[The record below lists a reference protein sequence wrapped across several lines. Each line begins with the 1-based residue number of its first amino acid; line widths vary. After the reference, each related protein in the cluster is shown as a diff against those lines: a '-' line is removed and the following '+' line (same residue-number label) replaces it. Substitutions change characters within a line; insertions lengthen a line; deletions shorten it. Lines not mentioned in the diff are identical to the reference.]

1 MVVACCS
8 GNDENRRRVVYM
20 GKCSECADFDPSF
33 LIDYDTMVRDRIL
46 SAIRSEPLLTQ
57 PRTVELQQDI
67 LEGTFGT
74 FSHGHAFSGF
84 CPDWGIKLLE
94 RQATGGLA
102 YLLGR
107 GTGETRGLR
116 IQAFLEALKVP
127 TLPGPDV
134 LTRARVAAEKKR
146 VDVSIHLPPDA
157 AGSSRIILVEAK
169 FDDKIR
175 KGQLKK
181 YYNAYRGYDRDCRI
195 IALSPNVASGLS
207 GQQRGIWHIL
217 LWRDVWLRFEKMRPP
232 EMDDQL
238 AAFQAWLWQRIG
250 GLNPRVS

>member
-1 MVVACCS
+1 MIVARCS
-8 GNDENRRRVVYM
+8 DDDGSGQWAVYM

-33 LIDYDTMVRDRIL
+33 LIDHDTMVRDRIL

-57 PRTVELQQDI
+57 PRTVELQQGI
-67 LEGTFGT
+67 LEEIFGTFG
-74 FSHGHAFSGF
+74 HGHAFSCF
-84 CPDWGIKLLE
+84 YPDWGIKLLE

-116 IQAFLEALKVP
+116 IRAFLEALKVP

-157 AGSSRIILVEAK
+157 AGQSRIILVEAK
-169 FDDKIR
+169 FNDKIR

-181 YYNAYRGYDRDCRI
+181 YYNAYYGYDRNCRI
-195 IALSPNVASGLS
+195 IALNPNVASGLS
-207 GQQRGIWHIL
+207 GQQRRIWRIL
-217 LWRDVWLRFEKMRPP
+217 LWRDVWLRFEKMRPL
-232 EMDDQL
+232 EMDDQF

-250 GLNPRVS
+250 GLNPRKN